1 MSIYEIIKS
10 TIENKN
16 YDLIGILE
24 KIEKR
29 CFEGQLTEEQRDE
42 LVALARANADY
53 SKSID
58 LFKKLEELERRMT
71 ELKKRIKVLEET
83 IAGKQPTEEVYE
95 PFVEGKW
102 YYNGDKCS
110 QDGKN
115 YTCTAPEGV
124 VCVWSPKDYPAYWKE
139 D

>member
-1 MSIYEIIKS
+1 MIYGIIK
-10 TIENKN
+10 TVIESKN
-16 YDLIGILE
+16 YELSDILE
-24 KIEKR
+24 KIERR
-29 CFEGQLTEEQRDE
+29 CFEHQLTDEQRDE
-42 LVALARANADY
+42 LVALARENADF
-53 SKSID
+53 SKSVD
-58 LFKKLEELERRMT
+58 LFKKVEELEQRV
-71 ELKKRIKVLEET
+71 KALEET
-83 IAGKQPTEEVYE
+83 KADEPTELYE

>member
-1 MSIYEIIKS
+1 MIYNLFKS
-10 TIENKN
+10 VIESKN
-16 YDLIGILE
+16 YELSDILT
-24 KIEKR
+24 KIDKR
-29 CFEGQLTEEQRDE
+29 CLENQLTEAERDE
-42 LVALARANADY
+42 LSELARENADY

-58 LFKKLEELERRMT
+58 FFVKLRDLEIRV
-71 ELKKRIKVLEET
+71 KALEET
-83 IAGKQPTEEVYE
+83 KADEPTELYE
-95 PFVEGKW
+95 PYVAGKW